1 MLAPRRGTV
10 VPMKGYKNMRRKAG
24 PKANAKSKKAER
36 RTGRIKSMQGGP
48 SANGGDGK
56 RCLSTATSWKEI
68 GLVEDFPPR

>member
-36 RTGRIKSMQGGP
+36 RTGRIK
-48 SANGGDGK
+48 
-56 RCLSTATSWKEI
+56 
-68 GLVEDFPPR
+68 